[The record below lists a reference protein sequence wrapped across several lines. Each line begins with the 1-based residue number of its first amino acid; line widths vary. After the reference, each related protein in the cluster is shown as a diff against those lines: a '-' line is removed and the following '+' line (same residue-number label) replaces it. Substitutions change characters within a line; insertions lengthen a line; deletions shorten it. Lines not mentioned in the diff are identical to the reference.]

1 MKPIFYTFLTTL
13 LFFSFSIN
21 SFSQDDAIKVSF
33 GSINAR
39 SIGPAVMSGR
49 LTTLD
54 AVESDPQVLYVGAA
68 NGGVWKSNSA
78 GTSFRPVFDE
88 HTQSIGA
95 IAIDQNSP
103 DTVWVGTGE
112 PWTRNS
118 ISYGDGIYKST
129 NGGSTWKNMG
139 LKNTERISKIQIH
152 PTNSNVIY
160 VAAQGHLWNPHA
172 DRGIYKTMDSGK
184 TWKKIL
190 FVDKNT
196 G

>member
-68 NGGVWKSNSA
+68 NVGVWKSNSA

-88 HTQSIGA
+88 HTQSI
-95 IAIDQNSP
+95 
-103 DTVWVGTGE
+103 
-112 PWTRNS
+112 
-118 ISYGDGIYKST
+118 
-129 NGGSTWKNMG
+129 
-139 LKNTERISKIQIH
+139 
-152 PTNSNVIY
+152 
-160 VAAQGHLWNPHA
+160 
-172 DRGIYKTMDSGK
+172 
-184 TWKKIL
+184 
-190 FVDKNT
+190 
-196 G
+196 